1 MIQHISALNLSPTS
15 IEIVRNL
22 ERRVEDLIAD
32 NPKEAFQGGKL
43 NIKLG
48 SNSNL
53 EYGLGRTKNRHM
65 IETIAKDVLLSVGL
79 PDDEVEKIIP
89 EADLLVFSEVDEH
102 TDDHGMRYLAVLRA
116 PNGFEINTEDEDGEL
131 YSDILADRHLYVFNE
146 DLPHSVTRH
155 TFVRSTLYD
164 RANDY
169 CIAINMPC
177 NHPYFNSDKKG

>member
-1 MIQHISALNLSPTS
+1 MTEHICGLNLSPES
-15 IEIVRNL
+15 IEMMRYI
-22 ERRVEDLIAD
+22 ERRVETLIAD
-32 NPKEAFQGGKL
+32 NPKESFQDGRL
-43 NIKLG
+43 TIQLG

-53 EYGLGRTKNRHM
+53 EYGLGRTKNRFI
-65 IETIAKDVLLSVGL
+65 IETIARDVLIGL
-79 PDDEVEKIIP
+79 GLTNDVIESLIP

-102 TDDHGMRYLAVLRA
+102 TDDHGKRYLAVLRA

>member
-1 MIQHISALNLSPTS
+1 MIQHISALNPSPTS

-22 ERRVEDLIAD
+22 ERRVETLIAN
-32 NPKEAFQGGKL
+32 NPKESFQDGKL
-43 NIKLG
+43 NITLG

-53 EYGLGRTKNRHM
+53 EYGLGRTKNRYM
-65 IETIAKDVLLSVGL
+65 IETIARDVLLNIGL
-79 PDDEVEKIIP
+79 SGDDVEKIVP

-116 PNGFEINTEDEDGEL
+116 SNGFEVNTEDEDGEL

-146 DLPHSVTRH
+146 DLPHSITRH
-155 TFVRSTLYD
+155 TFVSSTMYD

-177 NHPYFNSDKKG
+177 HLPYFDFNID

>member
-1 MIQHISALNLSPTS
+1 MIKHISAINLSPAS
-15 IEIVRNL
+15 IEIIRNL
-22 ERRVEDLIAD
+22 ERKVETLIAN
-32 NPKEAFQGGKL
+32 NPKEAFQDGKL
-43 NIKLG
+43 NITLG

-53 EYGLGRTKNRHM
+53 EYGLGRTKNRYM
-65 IETIAKDVLLSVGL
+65 VETIARDVLLNIGL
-79 PDDEVEKIIP
+79 SGDDVEKIVP

-116 PNGFEINTEDEDGEL
+116 SNGFEVNTEDEDGEL

-146 DLPHSVTRH
+146 DLPHSITRH
-155 TFVRSTLYD
+155 TFVSSTMYD

-177 NHPYFNSDKKG
+177 HLPYFDFNID